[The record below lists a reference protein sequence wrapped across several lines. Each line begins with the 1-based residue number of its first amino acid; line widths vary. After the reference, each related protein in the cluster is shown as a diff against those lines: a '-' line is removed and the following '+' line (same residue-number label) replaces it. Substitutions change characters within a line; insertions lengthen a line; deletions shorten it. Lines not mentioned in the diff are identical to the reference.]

1 MDLDLFPDPSI
12 KKQKNFLPISISVMG
27 LLVIF
32 EDLYVIRQKTLTL
45 KDADEKGRTW
55 IRNTKVKFMLR
66 ILETIHVGSETGSQ
80 Q

>member
-1 MDLDLFPDPSI
+1 
-12 KKQKNFLPISISVMG
+12 MG